1 MANNGIV
8 GMSERI
14 RDEVQEPT
22 VAKTIASMHYSAVTL
37 SQLADQL
44 TNEGLRSLE
53 TRQRS
58 FSPVNPIALAS
69 AVTSMYAAEA
79 TRRHLAVRVSATP
92 EASADLLTDYER
104 LRLLLFHGL
113 GVLVAQFT
121 DGAIAVDVAKNQ
133 TEKSLIFKLSAEGSS
148 QAVLEEESLRA
159 EVTGELPE
167 DWQDHSTLVSVGEL
181 CREMGGEASIQVGES
196 TLELNLSIPVR
207 LNAGSD

>member
-1 MANNGIV
+1 
-8 GMSERI
+8 MSERI

-69 AVTSMYAAEA
+69 AVTSMYTAEA
-79 TRRHLAVRVSATP
+79 TRRNLAVRVSATS

-113 GVLVAQFT
+113 GVLVTQFT

-133 TEKSLIFKLSAEGSS
+133 AEKSLMFKLSAEGSP
-148 QAVLEEESLRA
+148 QTTLEEASLRA
-159 EVTGELPE
+159 EVAGELPE
-167 DWQDHSTLVSVGEL
+167 HWQDHSTLVSVGEL
-181 CREMGGEASIQVGES
+181 CRALGGEASIQVGEN

-207 LNAGSD
+207 LNAGSV